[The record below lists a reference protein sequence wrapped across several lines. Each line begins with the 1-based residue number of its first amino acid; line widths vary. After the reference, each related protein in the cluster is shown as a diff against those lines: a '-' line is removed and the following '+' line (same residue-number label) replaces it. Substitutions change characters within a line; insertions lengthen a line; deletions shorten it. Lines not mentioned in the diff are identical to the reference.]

1 MPIFIWLELYDHFLY
16 LLPSSSGWLP
26 SSPPRTS
33 AHVFLFWETGPH
45 ASEEKVVHYF
55 IPTFSSF
62 LASPSPAL
70 PRSAST
76 QAGPSNQLSQQSA
89 LQIWMAMNDN
99 RQGKLSALICHR
111 SCKSV
116 LGPLSFSFYI
126 SISLSICLS
135 LLSLSLSF
143 SCSHSWGSRVWPSS
157 SPYFLQLQKI
167 KSSNE
172 SCTSV
177 SESHR
182 GKKGLATII
191 TLKSLPG

>member
-1 MPIFIWLELYDHFLY
+1 MSSHCFGLNAYFYLTGAIWSFFVFITKYFRLA
-16 LLPSSSGWLP
+16 PP
-26 SSPPRTS
+26 SPPQTS

-62 LASPSPAL
+62 LASLSPAL

-126 SISLSICLS
+126 FISLSICLS
-135 LLSLSLSF
+135 LPFLSLLLSLSF
-143 SCSHSWGSRVWPSS
+143 
-157 SPYFLQLQKI
+157 QK
-167 KSSNE
+167 
-172 SCTSV
+172 V
-177 SESHR
+177 
-182 GKKGLATII
+182 
-191 TLKSLPG
+191 

>member
-1 MPIFIWLELYDHFLY
+1 MKKVLPQTESVRKQIISTTLPYYPPVSKICPLIVSVWMPIFIWLVLYDHFFFVFITKFFRLA
-16 LLPSSSGWLP
+16 PP
-26 SSPPRTS
+26 SPPRTS

-62 LASPSPAL
+62 LASLSPVL

-126 SISLSICLS
+126 FISLSICLS
-135 LLSLSLSF
+135 LLFLSLLLSLSF
-143 SCSHSWGSRVWPSS
+143 
-157 SPYFLQLQKI
+157 QK
-167 KSSNE
+167 
-172 SCTSV
+172 V
-177 SESHR
+177 
-182 GKKGLATII
+182 
-191 TLKSLPG
+191 